1 MKTRGKYAFF
11 PSFFDSLNFVKQGPC
26 IYLLIYHTV
35 IRRQCL
41 FSRIFVLKRK
51 IRPPVEK
58 LLSSKTFICI
68 NFCICPVVEKY
79 KNSIFRKINFLLIQL
94 IDHIYVIKSGIKLR
108 AVRILKKLNINDVIF
123 ITN

>member
-1 MKTRGKYAFF
+1 MKTWEKYAFF

-51 IRPPVEK
+51 NPPACRK
-58 LLSSKTFICI
+58 SS
-68 NFCICPVVEKY
+68 
-79 KNSIFRKINFLLIQL
+79 
-94 IDHIYVIKSGIKLR
+94 VIK
-108 AVRILKKLNINDVIF
+108 NINLH
-123 ITN
+123 